1 VDVVVHHAEIEQVDR
16 HERALE
22 FQDID
27 DPNFAMGVLGP
38 GCEILAQKKQIPG
51 RLCHGMNNGDFVG
64 VYQTATGFTRH
75 RSSPPD

>member
-1 VDVVVHHAEIEQVDR
+1 
-16 HERALE
+16 LE

-38 GCEILAQKKQIPG
+38 GCEILAQEKQIPG

-75 RSSPPD
+75 ESSPPD